1 MPDSVRDQM
10 VTGLGLEKP
19 EGGLIAYAAPPAG
32 QALLRGRLQD
42 SSFVESAAQA
52 LGLALPT
59 DPMTASQLDGRV
71 IFRLGPDQWLAVD
84 EADANFGQKLENN
97 DTFAAIDTSSARSRI
112 FIRGSTARDL
122 LAVGA
127 KIDLREK
134 NFPAGAFAQTSVG
147 NANVVVH
154 ASGNDAF
161 DIYIARSFARS
172 WTLWLKEAGKE
183 FGLILARSDK

>member
-1 MPDSVRDQM
+1 M

-19 EGGLIAYAAPPAG
+19 EGGLVAYAAPPAG
-32 QALLRGRLQD
+32 QVLLRGRLQD

-59 DPMTASQLDGRV
+59 DPMMAAQLDNRV

-84 EADANFGQKLENN
+84 EADANFGQQLENN
-97 DTFAAIDTSSARSRI
+97 DTLAAIDTSSARSRI

-183 FGLILARSDK
+183 FGLIPARSDK

>member
-19 EGGLIAYAAPPAG
+19 EGGLVAYAAPPAG

-59 DPMTASQLDGRV
+59 DPMMAAQLDNRV

-84 EADANFGQKLENN
+84 EADANFGQQLENN

-161 DIYIARSFARS
+161 DIYIARSFACS
-172 WTLWLKEAGKE
+172 WTLWLKEVGKE

>member
-10 VTGLGLEKP
+10 VTGLGIEKP

-59 DPMTASQLDGRV
+59 DPMMAAQVDNRV

-84 EADANFGQKLENN
+84 EANANFGQQLENN
-97 DTFAAIDTSSARSRI
+97 DTFAAIDTGSARTRI

-127 KIDLREK
+127 KIDLRAK
-134 NFPAGAFAQTSVG
+134 SFPAGAFAQTSVG

-172 WTLWLKEAGKE
+172 WALWLKEAGKE
-183 FGLILARSDK
+183 FGLILTRSDK